1 MTSGGQTLLISAILI
16 MVFSAGNLLLIRK
29 YKSTA
34 VEDFECG
41 TSILLV
47 VVGCITVAISLG
59 AI

>member
-16 MVFSAGNLLLIRK
+16 MVFSAGNLLLTRK

-41 TSILLV
+41 TSILRKYF
-47 VVGCITVAISLG
+47 S
-59 AI
+59 